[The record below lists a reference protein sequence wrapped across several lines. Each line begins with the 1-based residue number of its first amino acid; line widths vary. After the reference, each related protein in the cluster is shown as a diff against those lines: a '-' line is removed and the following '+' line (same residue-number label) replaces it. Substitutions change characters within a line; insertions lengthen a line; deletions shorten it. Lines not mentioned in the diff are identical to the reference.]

1 MNHHTLHLKIKHEG
15 DRGKLLNWMK
25 DYLHRRTQRV
35 VIESKLSNLTYV
47 KSGVSQSIVLGLL
60 LFLIYINDLS
70 NIVKSKLRLFADDS
84 IVYNRMSPLVDCELL
99 QKVLGSSTIWSK
111 IWNMM
116 FSTDKSKIN
125 QITNKKNVIRYKYK
139 MNDTT
144 LKSSN

>member
-1 MNHHTLHLKIKHEG
+1 
-15 DRGKLLNWMK
+15 MK

-116 FSTDKSKIN
+116 FSTDKCKIN